1 MPAKIDHLTIIT
13 DLRDGFHILFE
24 ESVRKICQSPMSPS
38 ATSLIK
44 ANPSASFV
52 FENGLYALQNLMRQ
66 VLPNT
71 FWQVLGLSHLAY
83 TVAVLGN
90 HHNMT
95 DQFRRIFDDI
105 QTLADAI
112 TPTEDRIAFQHL
124 AQEIWAPE
132 SQRDNMSVDGGSA
145 SPQERDRLASS
156 QPFLQQAIRLSPPVF
171 PQSCGSVLFPASS
184 STTNQEMELIDS
196 LKRGTVVDLCLRYL
210 DCKSTA
216 SHPFD

>member
-1 MPAKIDHLTIIT
+1 MLAKIEYLTIIT

-38 ATSLIK
+38 AASLIK

-52 FENGLYALQNLMRQ
+52 FENGLYALKNLLRQ

-95 DQFRRIFDDI
+95 DQFRRIFTDI
-105 QTLADAI
+105 QTLANAI
-112 TPTEDRIAFQHL
+112 TPTEDRVAFQHL

-132 SQRDNMSVDGGSA
+132 AQRDNMSMDDGIA
-145 SPQERDRLASS
+145 TPQEHGRLASS
-156 QPFLQQAIRLSPPVF
+156 QPLLQQAIRLSPPVF
-171 PQSCGSVLFPASS
+171 PQSCESVLFPASS
-184 STTNQEMELIDS
+184 STTNQEIELIDS
-196 LKRGTVVDLCLRYL
+196 LKKGTAVDLCLRYL
-210 DCKSTA
+210 DCKSNTVW
-216 SHPFD
+216 PM